1 MARKMKK
8 DTAIIIVGAGV
19 FGLTTAYELAS
30 EGYHNIRV
38 LHRHVAPLRKES
50 TSFERYAKCPKVPDG
65 SSVDISRVMHFDYAD
80 PDYLRLAYDAYKK
93 ESQHPKY
100 SHTLV
105 PSAFLLTSN
114 TRSPGTYIDR
124 TTAALAKASLPWR
137 KLDTAEA
144 ARRLYQVLSG
154 PLAGPNFEC
163 YQNEQAG
170 WVDAENAV
178 T

>member
-1 MARKMKK
+1 MAKKMKT
-8 DTAIIIVGAGV
+8 DAAIIIVGALA

-30 EGYHNIRV
+30 EGYHNITV
-38 LHRHVAPLRKES
+38 LHRHVAP
-50 TSFERYAKCPKVPDG
+50 VPDG
-65 SSVDISRVMHFDYAD
+65 SSVDISRVMQFDYAD
-80 PDYLRLAYDAYKK
+80 PDYLRLAYDADKK
-93 ESQHPKY
+93 WSQRPKY
-100 SHTLV
+100 SHTFG

-114 TRSPGTYIDR
+114 TRNPGTYIDR

-137 KLDTAEA
+137 KLDTVEA

-163 YQNEQAG
+163 YQHEQAS
-170 WVDAENAV
+170 WVDTENAI